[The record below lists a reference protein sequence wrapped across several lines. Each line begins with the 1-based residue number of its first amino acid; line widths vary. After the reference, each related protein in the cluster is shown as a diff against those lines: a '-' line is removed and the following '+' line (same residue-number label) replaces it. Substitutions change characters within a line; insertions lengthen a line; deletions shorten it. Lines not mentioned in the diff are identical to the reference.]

1 MRTKT
6 NLFVLIF
13 TFLFTAILLTTNQVF
28 AVGEIEEVG
37 TYEELRDALESGK
50 SVKLM
55 NNIEIDGNS
64 VAKSSRSLGVA
75 IIGAGDI
82 TVDGNGFT
90 VSDNDKT
97 VRTNFEIYADGGAV
111 NVTLKNITIT
121 NAYTKGRALDT
132 RTGDVTVNLVNSKL
146 ETIGSNNTQTLTIGG
161 PTGPVNVNITNS
173 NIEAKGAGYGI
184 ITYNPV
190 NMTIKGST
198 VTGYAALY
206 MKGADSS
213 FGSNGSV
220 VKVKNSNL
228 NGKNTYSG
236 KTDNFGA
243 VVFEDG
249 GINIS
254 IEDSKVNATGDG
266 KASQVAIAESTY
278 GLQSGASFDKPNTI
292 NISGKST
299 INAKNELIVLLNNNA
314 SGSKVTV
321 ASGVVSNKQIPN
333 TYLPTGTVNKELS
346 DGTFIVEE
354 IKTSVEV
361 SPEKPEI
368 PEVQEKEEKPI
379 AQEKD
384 ETPKTG
390 MSNISSYLWTTL
402 ATIALLGIVIIN
414 KNRKNN

>member
-13 TFLFTAILLTTNQVF
+13 TFLFTVIILIPNRVL
-28 AVGEIEEVG
+28 AVEEVEEVK
-37 TYEELRDALESGK
+37 TYEELRDSLESGK

-64 VAKSSRSLGVA
+64 VVQGSRSLGVA
-75 IIGAGDI
+75 IIGTGEI
-82 TVDGNGFT
+82 VIDGNGFT

-97 VRTNFEIYADGGAV
+97 VRTNFEIYADGGAI

-132 RTGDVTVNLVNSKL
+132 RTGQITLNVINSKL
-146 ETIGSNNTQTLTIGG
+146 ETNGSNNTQALTIGG

-173 NIEAKGAGYGI
+173 NIEAKDAGYGI
-184 ITYNPV
+184 ITYNPT
-190 NMTIKGST
+190 NMTIKGSN

-213 FGSNGSV
+213 LGSNGSV

-254 IEDSKVNATGDG
+254 IEDSKVNATGG
-266 KASQVAIAESTY
+266 GNASQVAIAESVY
-278 GLQSGASFDKPNTI
+278 GLQSGVSFEKPNII

-299 INAKNELIVLLNNNA
+299 INAKDELIVLLNNNE

-321 ASGVVSNKQIPN
+321 AIGVVSNKQIPN
-333 TYLPTGTVNKELS
+333 EYLPSGTVNKELS

-354 IKTSVEV
+354 IKINVEA

-368 PEVQEKEEKPI
+368 PEVQEKP
-379 AQEKD
+379 ALLEKD

-390 MSNISSYLWTTL
+390 TTNILSYLWATL
-402 ATIALLGIVIIN
+402 AIISLLVIAIIK
-414 KNRKNN
+414 KNSKNN